1 MVHGGLAP
9 RPAGGILVTVRRL
22 AVVASLLA
30 AAPAYAK
37 PRAAP
42 TPAVEEKTD
51 FWRNIVEPHGE
62 EIRHILMLA
71 RTALQQ
77 GDMALY
83 GDYDPTGKQR
93 LAYYRSAYGML
104 RYAHHRA
111 PENLDVLQLLGQTA
125 DELGQTHEALEAFE
139 AAVKL
144 AGADKAGIEVT
155 GRLGAIYLRLGR
167 IDDAI
172 HILRIAQGPIQLG
185 KPISAAALV
194 HLSNALAAEGDMGEA
209 IDVLA
214 TAVPANVPY
223 LANEYAL
230 VSFALAVL
238 YDRDEQRGA
247 AFDVIDHM
255 QTQLTSSLGTTVQNA
270 LGNMR
275 FAPAEDQHYY
285 QGLLY
290 EVLGNYTEARAEW
303 ALYAASGDVPYRA
316 RALEHIA
323 AIDAQDRAPAQQA
336 TQPRMRVRRPIP

>member
-1 MVHGGLAP
+1 
-9 RPAGGILVTVRRL
+9 
-22 AVVASLLA
+22 
-30 AAPAYAK
+30 
-37 PRAAP
+37 
-42 TPAVEEKTD
+42 
-51 FWRNIVEPHGE
+51 
-62 EIRHILMLA
+62 MLA
-71 RTALQQ
+71 RQYLQQ

-93 LAYYRSAYGML
+93 LNYYRTAYGML
-104 RYAHHRA
+104 RYAHKRSH
-111 PENLDVLQLLGQTA
+111 ENLEVLQLLGQTA
-125 DELGQTHEALEAFE
+125 DELGKTHEALEAFE

-144 AGADKAGIEVT
+144 TGAEKAGIEIT
-155 GRLGAIYLRLGR
+155 ARLGAIYLRLGR
-167 IDDAI
+167 TDEAI
-172 HILRIAQGPIQLG
+172 RILRIAQGPIQLG

-194 HLSNALAAEGDMGEA
+194 HLSNALAAQGNMGEA

-214 TAVPANVPY
+214 TAVPPNLPY
-223 LANEYAL
+223 YANEYAL
-230 VSFALAVL
+230 ASFALAVL

-270 LGNMR
+270 LGAMR

-303 ALYAASGDVPYRA
+303 ALYAASGDLPFRA

-323 AIDAQDRAPAQQA
+323 AIDSQQRAPAQQA
-336 TQPRMRVRRPIP
+336 TQPRVHVRRPIP

>member
-1 MVHGGLAP
+1 M
-9 RPAGGILVTVRRL
+9 RRL
-22 AVVASLLA
+22 AVVALLLA

-37 PRAAP
+37 PRPPPQAPAA
-42 TPAVEEKTD
+42 EKTD
-51 FWRNIVEPHGE
+51 FWRDIVEPHGE
-62 EIRHILMLA
+62 EVRRILMLA
-71 RTALQQ
+71 RQYLQQ

-93 LAYYRSAYGML
+93 LSYYRTAYGML
-104 RYAHHRA
+104 RYAHRRS
-111 PENLDVLQLLGQTA
+111 PENLEVMQLLGQTA
-125 DELGQTHEALEAFE
+125 DELGKTQEALEAFE
-139 AAVKL
+139 SAVKL
-144 AGADKAGIEVT
+144 VGADKAGLEIT
-155 GRLGAIYLRLGR
+155 ARLGAIYLRLGR
-167 IDDAI
+167 TDEAI
-172 HILRIAQGPIQLG
+172 RILRIAQGPIQLG

-194 HLSNALAAEGDMGEA
+194 HLSNALAARGDMGEA

-214 TAVPANVPY
+214 TAVPANLPY
-223 LANEYAL
+223 YANEYAL
-230 VSFALAVL
+230 ASFALAVL

-270 LGNMR
+270 LGAMR

-303 ALYAASGDVPYRA
+303 ALYAASGDMPFRA

-323 AIDAQDRAPAQQA
+323 AIDAQQRAPAQQPQ
-336 TQPRMRVRRPIP
+336 QPRIHRRRPVP